1 MNALI
6 VDDSRLAR
14 QELKHLLK
22 AFEAITVAGEAANAD
37 TARQQLKRLSVDV
50 IFLDIQ
56 MPGQDGFELLE
67 TLDQVP
73 QVIFT
78 TAYDEYAIRAFE
90 VNALDYLLKPI
101 QPERLASAIEKLQ
114 AQTLSPDEAVA
125 PVLTDS
131 SRVFVKDG
139 DQCWFITL
147 SDIQLFEVSGNYTRV
162 YFQKFKPL
170 IPRTL
175 NHLEERLDKRIFFRV
190 NRQQIINLQYIEKI
204 EPYFQGSLKV
214 LLKGGYEIEI
224 SRRQTQKF
232 RERLS
237 L

>member
-1 MNALI
+1 M
-6 VDDSRLAR
+6 
-14 QELKHLLK
+14 
-22 AFEAITVAGEAANAD
+22 
-37 TARQQLKRLSVDV
+37 
-50 IFLDIQ
+50 
-56 MPGQDGFELLE
+56 
-67 TLDQVP
+67 
-73 QVIFT
+73 IFT

-114 AQTLSPDEAVA
+114 AQTLSSYETVA
-125 PVLTDS
+125 PALTDS

-139 DQCWFITL
+139 DQCWFIKL

-175 NHLEERLDKRIFFRV
+175 NHLEKRLDKRVFFRV

-214 LLKGGYEIEI
+214 LLKGGSEIEI
-224 SRRQTQKF
+224 SRRQAQKF
-232 RERLS
+232 REA
-237 L
+237 

>member
-22 AFEAITVAGEAANAD
+22 AFETITVAGEAANAD

-50 IFLDIQ
+50 VFLDIQ

-114 AQTLSPDEAVA
+114 AHSPDEAVA
-125 PVLTDS
+125 PTLTDS

-139 DQCWFITL
+139 DQCWFIKL

-204 EPYFQGSLKV
+204 DPYFQGSLKV
-214 LLKGGYEIEI
+214 LLKGGCEIEI

>member
-22 AFEAITVAGEAANAD
+22 AFEAITVVGEAANAD
-37 TARQQLKRLSVDV
+37 VARQQLKRLSVDV

-67 TLDQVP
+67 TLDHVP

-114 AQTLSPDEAVA
+114 AQTLSFDEAVA
-125 PVLTDS
+125 SALTDS

-139 DQCWFITL
+139 DQCWFIKL

-175 NHLEERLDKRIFFRV
+175 NHLEKRLDKRIFFRV

-224 SRRQTQKF
+224 SRRQAQKF
-232 RERLS
+232 RELMS